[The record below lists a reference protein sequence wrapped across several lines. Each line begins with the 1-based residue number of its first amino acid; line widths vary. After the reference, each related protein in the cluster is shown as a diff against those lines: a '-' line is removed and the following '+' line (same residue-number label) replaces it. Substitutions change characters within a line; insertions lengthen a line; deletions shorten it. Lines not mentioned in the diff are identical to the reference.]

1 MYKETGSATTFTS
14 KHKDTIF
21 DITLYRRR
29 LVKLLYYERGDF
41 CCKAATLF
49 KERQVQS
56 EQLIEDA
63 FNKTKFSHYPAQ
75 YKETSSDIKYT
86 KRNLV

>member
-1 MYKETGSATTFTS
+1 MYKETGSATTF

-21 DITLYRRR
+21 DITLYKRR
-29 LVKLLYYERGDF
+29 LDKPLYYESVDF
-41 CCKAATLF
+41 CCKAATVF

-75 YKETSSDIKYT
+75 YKETSSDIKCT